1 MSAVE
6 NLTTIDYTTLIIG
19 IFAVLVGV
27 KEGWEVISYFKT
39 KLRIKMGFQED
50 KDILKDRIATLE
62 KHDNWQYNQIT
73 KISKGIEGI
82 QEQLLTNTI
91 EDMRWEIL
99 DFASSL
105 SAGRKFSKEQFE
117 HVIST
122 HERYVVVLQEHK
134 MTNGLV
140 TSSMEVIN
148 ERYKYC
154 LQHGFE

>member
-1 MSAVE
+1 MNAIE
-6 NLTTIDYTTLIIG
+6 NLTKIEYSTLIIG
-19 IFAVLVGV
+19 FFVILIAI
-27 KEGWEVISYFKT
+27 KEIIELLSYFSK
-39 KLRIKMGFQED
+39 KFRIKLGFQTD
-50 KDILKDRIATLE
+50 KEELTERVSTLE
-62 KHDNWQYNQIT
+62 KHDNWQYKQINE
-73 KISKGIEGI
+73 ISKGIESI
-82 QEQLLTNTI
+82 QDQLIASSI

-122 HERYVVVLQEHK
+122 HERYVVVLNEHN

-148 ERYKYC
+148 DRYKYC
-154 LQHGFE
+154 LQNGFK

>member
-1 MSAVE
+1 MDAIE
-6 NLTTIDYTTLIIG
+6 NLIKIEYTTLIIG
-19 IFAVLVGV
+19 FFAVLIGV
-27 KEGWEVISYFKT
+27 KEAIELISYFSK
-39 KLRIKMGFQED
+39 KFRIKMGFQSD
-50 KDILKDRIATLE
+50 KDLLNNRISTLE

-82 QEQLLTNTI
+82 QEQLLTSSI

-122 HERYVVVLQEHK
+122 HERYVAVIKEHN

-154 LQHGFE
+154 LQNGFE